1 MNILIEELGK
11 GNKKTKGKMFFR
23 GKVNNTNSGFFRR
36 ECMKETEV
44 EEKVVRKEERKEM
57 GRK

>member
-23 GKVNNTNSGFFRR
+23 GKVNNRNSGFSRR
-36 ECMKETEV
+36 ECMKEKEV
-44 EEKVVRKEERKEM
+44 EGKVVRKKERKEM